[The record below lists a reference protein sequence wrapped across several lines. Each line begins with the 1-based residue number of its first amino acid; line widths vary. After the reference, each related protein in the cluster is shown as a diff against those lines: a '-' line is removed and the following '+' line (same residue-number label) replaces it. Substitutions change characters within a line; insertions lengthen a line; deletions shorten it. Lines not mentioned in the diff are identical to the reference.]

1 MFTHLIET
9 PVGVLESVWSRGGD
23 LRACGFV
30 EAVDTDRWDHQ
41 PAGAAPEGQC
51 DEAPQRLPLLE
62 ERLRDYFA
70 TGQLVWELEWLDWSN
85 IPPFHRKVLEQCA
98 QIPAGQ
104 TLTYS
109 ELAAR
114 AGSRR
119 AARAVGSAMARNRWP
134 LIIPCHRVV
143 GADGRL
149 TGYSGTGGIETKRR
163 LLDLEAGET
172 VARWSPTEKC
182 EKKREN
188 GGDRRATLL
197 QR

>member
-1 MFTHLIET
+1 MMFTHLIET
-9 PVGVLESVWSRGGD
+9 PVGVLESVWRRDGG
-23 LRACGFV
+23 LQACGFV
-30 EAVDTDRWDHQ
+30 KTTNRSGWDDQQTDAV
-41 PAGAAPEGQC
+41 AMGQC
-51 DEAPQRLPLLE
+51 GDAPQRLHLLE
-62 ERLRDYFA
+62 DRLHEYFT

-98 QIPAGQ
+98 QIPPGQ

-114 AGSRR
+114 AGSGR

-149 TGYSGTGGIETKRR
+149 TGY
-163 LLDLEAGET
+163 
-172 VARWSPTEKC
+172 
-182 EKKREN
+182 
-188 GGDRRATLL
+188 
-197 QR
+197 

>member
-1 MFTHLIET
+1 MMFTHLIET
-9 PVGVLESVWSRGGD
+9 PVGVLESVWSRDGG
-23 LRACGFV
+23 LQACGFV
-30 EAVDTDRWDHQ
+30 DAD
-41 PAGAAPEGQC
+41 AANHWNSQSANAAQVGRHV
-51 DEAPQRLPLLE
+51 EAPPRLSLLE
-62 ERLRDYFA
+62 DHLQEYFA
-70 TGQLVWELEWLDWSN
+70 TGQLEWDLEWLDWSN

-109 ELAAR
+109 ELASR
-114 AGSRR
+114 AGSPR

-163 LLDLEAGET
+163 LLGLEAGE
-172 VARWSPTEKC
+172 
-182 EKKREN
+182 
-188 GGDRRATLL
+188 LL
-197 QR
+197 LS